1 MNNEVIS
8 DEEFE
13 WMRTAYNELSKITF
27 PFWNAVS
34 QKEMRAAL
42 IADIFTSEWWNPLY
56 EAVGRPAI
64 MLVMVD
70 DTNWKRVARGPVFT
84 YYEFYDSDD
93 VVNANWSRLNDIQW
107 QAAYDW
113 LTGAK
118 LKAALSTLSK
128 NLSKWLKPQE

>member
-1 MNNEVIS
+1 MNNEIIS
-8 DEEFE
+8 DDDFE

-27 PFWNAVS
+27 PLWNAVS

-42 IADIFTSEWWNPLY
+42 IADIFTSEGWNPLY

-70 DTNWKRVARGPVFT
+70 DANWKRVARGPVFT
-84 YYEFYDSDD
+84 HYEFYDSDD
-93 VVNANWSRLNDIQW
+93 VVDANWSRLNDLQW
-107 QAAYDW
+107 QAAYDG
-113 LTGAK
+113 LTWSQ

-128 NLSKWLKPQE
+128 NLDRRLKTTE